1 MILKLCSNETRRL
14 RANNGRDRTTVNFIF
29 DEGRDLGTQW
39 RRLVLIYRCVFTF
52 LRGLITKPNR
62 MKTRMKR
69 RTRDSS
75 QSGRQSIEEAVENDQ
90 FSKSS
95 FGEVVRDL
103 S

>member
-1 MILKLCSNETRRL
+1 MKQDDCERITEGTGRRL
-14 RANNGRDRTTVNFIF
+14 ILFSTRV
-29 DEGRDLGTQW
+29 GTQW

-52 LRGLITKPNR
+52 PRGLITKPNR

>member
-29 DEGRDLGTQW
+29 DEDRDAVEETGTN
-39 RRLVLIYRCVFTF
+39 LPLCVY
-52 LRGLITKPNR
+52 LSPRAHNQVNR

-75 QSGRQSIEEAVENDQ
+75 QSGRQSIEEALENDQ